1 MSNSVVLGTRVHQKA
16 DQEIIRAIKAG
27 KYLNKADFLR
37 SAVRSELEK
46 VKDGSEVA

>member
-1 MSNSVVLGTRVHQKA
+1 MITLVQGVVLGTRIHTKA
-16 DQEIIRAIKAG
+16 DIEIRKAIEEG

-46 VKDGSEVA
+46 LREV